1 MSTRLSETGLFDG
14 CYPSGVEPHDI
25 RFTCDAVNLRD
36 GAQRLWTPVLVK
48 LSDGLGGVQPEIER
62 SRLAANADLA
72 VLDPLREDDPLK
84 VISKEMPEYMSV
96 LTPRVA
102 AELDSAMLSYE
113 ALMPK
118 ALSELSSGRKDKM
131 WRIVNRLDLRRCAKS
146 APSMCVWCPVEGR
159 PVWYMGGRIHKRRR
173 DHGVS

>member
-118 ALSELSSGRKDKM
+118 ALSELSSGRKDEM
-131 WRIVNRLDLRRCAKS
+131 WRIVNRLDLCRCAKS
-146 APSMCVWCPVEGR
+146 VPSMCVWCPVEGR
-159 PVWYMGGRIHKRRR
+159 AVWYMGGRIHKRRR
-173 DHGVS
+173 DRGVS

>member
-1 MSTRLSETGLFDG
+1 MSTWLSETGLFDG

-48 LSDGLGGVQPEIER
+48 LSDGLGGVELSRELD
-62 SRLAANADLA
+62 RLAANADLA
-72 VLDPLREDDPLK
+72 ILDPLREDDPLK

-159 PVWYMGGRIHKRRR
+159 PVWYMGGRIHKHRR
-173 DHGVS
+173 DRGVS